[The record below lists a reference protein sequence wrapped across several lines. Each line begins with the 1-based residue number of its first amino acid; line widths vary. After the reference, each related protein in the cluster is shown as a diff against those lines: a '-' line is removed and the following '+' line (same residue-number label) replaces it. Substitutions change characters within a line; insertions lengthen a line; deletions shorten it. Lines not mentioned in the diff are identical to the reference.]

1 MEVVLLLIVIILLI
15 VNIVIVFSTKNSSF
29 QTRAEEKFESIEK
42 MIDRLQSLTLEQIS
56 QNRSEVQNTI
66 SSFGNLLMNRFSDF
80 SSFQKSQFDSFSSQ
94 ILSLTTTSQE
104 KLEAIRK
111 EVDLKLSQIQEQN
124 EKKLEQIRQTVDN
137 QLQTTLETRLGE
149 SFKLV
154 SERLELVHRGLGEM
168 QALANGVGDLKRIL
182 SNVKVR
188 GILGEVQLGNII
200 DQILDASQYER
211 NVKIKPHTQEQVEF
225 AIKIPSKNSEENE
238 FIYLPIDS
246 KFPIESYE
254 RLLEA
259 QEKNNVDEISRFSK
273 ELENS
278 IKQNAKTIKEKYI
291 DPPKTTDFA
300 IMFLPTEGLYA
311 EVLRIPG
318 LFEFVQREYKVI
330 IAGPTTI
337 SAILNSL
344 ALGFKT
350 LAIEKRTSEVWE
362 LLSAVKTEFSKFGE
376 ILEKVKKKLV
386 EAQDTIETATRK
398 TRTIE
403 RKLKSVENLPS
414 DEAVQKILYSD
425 QVEEEL

>member
-1 MEVVLLLIVIILLI
+1 VEIAFLSVIIILLV
-15 VNIVIVFSTKNSSF
+15 VNIVLLFSIKNSSF
-29 QTRAEEKFESIEK
+29 RTRAEEKFESIEK
-42 MIDRLQSLTLEQIS
+42 MIDKLQSLTLEQIS

-66 SSFGNLLMNRFSDF
+66 SSFGNLLMSRFSDF
-80 SSFQKSQFDSFSSQ
+80 SSFQKSQFDSFSGQ
-94 ILSLTTTSQE
+94 ILNLTTTSQE

-111 EVDLKLSQIQEQN
+111 EVDSKLSQIQEQN
-124 EKKLEQIRQTVDN
+124 EKKLEQIRQTVDTH
-137 QLQTTLETRLGE
+137 LQKTLEVKLGE

-188 GILGEVQLGNII
+188 GTLGEIQLGNII
-200 DQILDASQYER
+200 DQILDTSQYEK
-211 NVKIKPHTQEQVEF
+211 NVRIKPHTQEQVEF
-225 AIKIPSKNSEENE
+225 AIKIPSKNSNEDE

-254 RLLEA
+254 RLVDA
-259 QEKNNVDEISRFSK
+259 QERNNAEEISRFSK

-278 IKQNAKTIKEKYI
+278 IKQNAKAIREKYI

-318 LFEFVQREYKVI
+318 LFEYVQREYKVI

-350 LAIEKRTSEVWE
+350 IAIEKRTSEVWE

-376 ILEKVKKKLV
+376 VLEKVKKKLV
-386 EAQDTIETATRK
+386 EAQDTIDTAARK

-403 RKLKSVENLPS
+403 RKLKNVESLSS
-414 DEAVQKILYSD
+414 DEAAQKVLYGD
-425 QVEEEL
+425 ETEEEL